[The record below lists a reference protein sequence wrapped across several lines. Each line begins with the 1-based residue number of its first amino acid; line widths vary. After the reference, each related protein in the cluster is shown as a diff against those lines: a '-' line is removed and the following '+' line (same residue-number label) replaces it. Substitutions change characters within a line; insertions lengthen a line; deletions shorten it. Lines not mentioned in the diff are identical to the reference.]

1 MRFIFGLIL
10 WFLLSSAANSQGI
23 CSGSDKSKWTN
34 CVGTVTTPKGQKYIG
49 EFQNGER
56 TGKGSYIYPHG
67 LKYEGDFV
75 NGRYNG
81 QGTLSQP
88 DGSKYVGTFLNDVAN
103 GDGTDFGMDGAV
115 LRSGLWKDGVF
126 FKGTAEISP
135 RAAEQSATAFNDK
148 QYKIETSYMANLF
161 WSLLAEYWHIAIV
174 AALLLVITIGFF
186 ARFVFPAL
194 RLSDELAAAIA
205 ALKDIRLRTDGNVVE
220 LGEIESKA
228 MSGPTLSHLW
238 SEYAKTLH
246 PQTEDGDLG
255 QSRIVCWRATSLAD
269 TFFSEQAVVD
279 SRLKTEFYKHL
290 PGILTGLGII
300 GTFTGL
306 IIGLGRFQVPKD
318 LTLVQ
323 QQLGQLIDSVGHA
336 FYVSAAAIA
345 LAMLFT
351 WIEKSLVAARY
362 RQVEV
367 LRELVDSMF
376 KGGAGEEYL
385 ERLVVAAETS
395 ATQAAHIKNALVADL
410 KEILTSLANQQIEAQ
425 AQHTGMMSADVGKAI
440 SESLGPPMD
449 AISKAVQGVSANQGE
464 AVNKMLT
471 DVLTTFSAQMRDMFG
486 GQMQGMSDLL
496 RETSESMKSTA
507 LQFGQLAANMDAAG
521 TNTVDAMGEK
531 LGKAL
536 DGMEARQ
543 EAMNTQMAAF
553 VEQIRA
559 LVGESQSESSRKLQE
574 VLTSVGDQ
582 VAGVVAELRRQA
594 EASAESQGQR
604 QDRFESATGAA
615 IGSLSQQMERLL
627 AQSVETNRSLQD
639 TVAKLAG
646 ATDKAISG
654 MNSGAETLYVAASDF
669 AKAGQGVADT
679 MRASTAAVEA
689 IKGASGQLT
698 LATDGARSLFADYGK
713 TRDTFS
719 LMVSELKQTIDNAKR
734 EASMTSEIIGRIESA
749 AAQLGMAQ
757 KESEEYLRGV
767 SEVLVKAHDS
777 FAENVER
784 TLREGNRQ
792 FQGELSS
799 AVQLLSGAI
808 KNLGDVVDDFSL
820 RK

>member
-1 MRFIFGLIL
+1 MRVGEAGYVELFI
-10 WFLLSSAANSQGI
+10 
-23 CSGSDKSKWTN
+23 
-34 CVGTVTTPKGQKYIG
+34 
-49 EFQNGER
+49 
-56 TGKGSYIYPHG
+56 
-67 LKYEGDFV
+67 
-75 NGRYNG
+75 
-81 QGTLSQP
+81 
-88 DGSKYVGTFLNDVAN
+88 
-103 GDGTDFGMDGAV
+103 
-115 LRSGLWKDGVF
+115 
-126 FKGTAEISP
+126 
-135 RAAEQSATAFNDK
+135 
-148 QYKIETSYMANLF
+148 
-161 WSLLAEYWHIAIV
+161 EYWHMAIV
-174 AALLLVITIGFF
+174 AALLLLIAIGFLVK
-186 ARFVFPAL
+186 FVVPAL
-194 RLSDELAAAIA
+194 RLSRELDSSIA
-205 ALKDIRLRTDGNVVE
+205 ALLDIRARLDGNVVE

-228 MSGPTLSHLW
+228 MAAPGLAHLW

-246 PQTEDGDLG
+246 PQREDGDNG
-255 QSRIVCWRATSLAD
+255 QSRIVRWRATALAD

-279 SRLKTEFYKHL
+279 LRLKTEYYKHL

-300 GTFTGL
+300 GTFLGL
-306 IIGLGRFQVPKD
+306 IIGLRKFKIPAEIKD
-318 LTLVQ
+318 VQ
-323 QQLGQLIDSVGHA
+323 IPLEQLIQSVGHA
-336 FYVSAAAIA
+336 FYVSAAAIM

-351 WIEKSLVAARY
+351 WVEKSLVAARY
-362 RQVEV
+362 RQVEA

-385 ERLVVAAETS
+385 ERLVAAAETS

-410 KEILTSLANQQIEAQ
+410 KEILTTLATQQIEAQ
-425 AQHTGMMSADVGKAI
+425 AQHTGQMSADVGKAI
-440 SESLGPPMD
+440 SEALGPPMD
-449 AISKAVQGVSANQGE
+449 AITKAVQGVGANQGE

-471 DVLTTFSAQMRDMFG
+471 DVLASFSAQMRDMFG

-496 RETSESMKSTA
+496 RETSESMKATA

-543 EAMNTQMAAF
+543 QAMNAQMAAF

-559 LVGESQSESSRKLQE
+559 LVGESQTESSRKLQE

-594 EASAESQGQR
+594 EASAESQGAR
-604 QDRFESATGAA
+604 QERFESATGAA
-615 IGSLSQQMERLL
+615 IGSLSEQMERLL
-627 AQSVETNRSLQD
+627 AQSVETNKSLQD
-639 TVAKLAG
+639 TVARLAG
-646 ATDKAISG
+646 ATDKAIAG

-679 MRASTAAVEA
+679 IKASTAAVEA

-713 TRDTFS
+713 TRDTFA
-719 LMVSELKQTIDNAKR
+719 LMVTELKQTVENAKR
-734 EASMTSEIIGRIESA
+734 EASMTSEIIGKIEAA
-749 AAQLGMAQ
+749 AAQLAAAQ
-757 KESEEYLRGV
+757 KESEDYLRGV
-767 SEVLVKAHDS
+767 SEVLVKSHDS

-784 TLREGNRQ
+784 TLREGNRA

-808 KNLGDVVDDFSL
+808 KNFGDTIDDFSP

>member
-1 MRFIFGLIL
+1 
-10 WFLLSSAANSQGI
+10 
-23 CSGSDKSKWTN
+23 
-34 CVGTVTTPKGQKYIG
+34 
-49 EFQNGER
+49 
-56 TGKGSYIYPHG
+56 
-67 LKYEGDFV
+67 
-75 NGRYNG
+75 
-81 QGTLSQP
+81 
-88 DGSKYVGTFLNDVAN
+88 
-103 GDGTDFGMDGAV
+103 
-115 LRSGLWKDGVF
+115 
-126 FKGTAEISP
+126 
-135 RAAEQSATAFNDK
+135 
-148 QYKIETSYMANLF
+148 MAMVV
-161 WSLLAEYWHIAIV
+161 EYWHICV
-174 AALLLVITIGFF
+174 AAAFLLIFAGDFF
-186 ARFVFPAL
+186 ARFWRPAHVLSGELSYAIDALTAL
-194 RLSDELAAAIA
+194 RSRI
-205 ALKDIRLRTDGNVVE
+205 DGNVVE
-220 LGEIESKA
+220 LGEIEFTA
-228 MSGPTLSHLW
+228 MSGPNLAPLW
-238 SEYAKTLH
+238 KEYAKTLH
-246 PQTEDGDLG
+246 PQHMVSENGL
-255 QSRIVCWRATSLAD
+255 SRIVRWRATSLAD
-269 TFFSEQAVVD
+269 AYFSEQSVVD
-279 SRLKTEFYKHL
+279 TRLKTEYFKHL
-290 PGILTGLGII
+290 PGILTGIGII
-300 GTFTGL
+300 GTFAGL
-306 IIGLGRFQVPKD
+306 IIGLGRFKVPKD
-318 LTLVQ
+318 LTKVQ
-323 QQLGQLIDSVGHA
+323 EQLGLLIDSVGHA
-336 FYVSAAAIA
+336 FYVSAAAIL
-345 LAMLFT
+345 LAIFFT

-362 RQVEV
+362 HQVKR
-367 LRELVDSMF
+367 LRELVDSLF
-376 KGGAGEEYL
+376 EGGAGEEYL
-385 ERLVVAAETS
+385 ERMATAAETS
-395 ATQAAHIKNALVADL
+395 ATQAAHIKDAVVADL
-410 KEILTSLANQQIEAQ
+410 KEILTTLATQQIAAQ
-425 AQHTGMMSADVGKAI
+425 AQHTGQMSVDMGKAI
-440 SESLGPPMD
+440 FENLGPPME

-471 DVLTTFSAQMRDMFG
+471 DVLATFSAQMRDMFG

-543 EAMNTQMAAF
+543 QAMNAQMAAF
-553 VEQIRA
+553 VDQIRV

-594 EASAESQGQR
+594 EASAESQGER
-604 QDRFESATGAA
+604 QQRFESATSTT
-615 IGSLSQQMERLL
+615 IESLSEQMERLL

-646 ATDKAISG
+646 ATDKAIAG

-679 MRASTAAVEA
+679 MWAATSAVEA

-698 LATDGARSLFADYGK
+698 LATDGARSLFADYGR

-719 LMVSELKQTIDNAKR
+719 LMVSELKQIIDNAKR
-734 EASMTSEIIGRIESA
+734 EASMTSEIIGRFESA
-749 AAQLGMAQ
+749 AARLETAQ

-808 KNLGDVVDDFSL
+808 KNLGDVIDDFSP

>member
-1 MRFIFGLIL
+1 M
-10 WFLLSSAANSQGI
+10 
-23 CSGSDKSKWTN
+23 
-34 CVGTVTTPKGQKYIG
+34 
-49 EFQNGER
+49 
-56 TGKGSYIYPHG
+56 
-67 LKYEGDFV
+67 
-75 NGRYNG
+75 
-81 QGTLSQP
+81 
-88 DGSKYVGTFLNDVAN
+88 
-103 GDGTDFGMDGAV
+103 TDLVRV
-115 LRSGLWKDGVF
+115 LV
-126 FKGTAEISP
+126 
-135 RAAEQSATAFNDK
+135 
-148 QYKIETSYMANLF
+148 
-161 WSLLAEYWHIAIV
+161 EYWYATIV
-174 AALLLVITIGFF
+174 ALLLGFISIGFF

-194 RLSDELAAAIA
+194 RLSRELESAIV
-205 ALKDIRLRTDGNVVE
+205 ALKDIRSSVEINVVE
-220 LGEIESKA
+220 LGDIGLKA
-228 MSGPTLSHLW
+228 MPGPALSHLW
-238 SEYAKTLH
+238 NEYAKTLH
-246 PQTEDGDLG
+246 PQMDDGVNG
-255 QSRIVCWRATSLAD
+255 QSRIIRWRATSLAD

-279 SRLKTEFYKHL
+279 SQLRTEYYKHL
-290 PGILTGLGII
+290 PGILTGIGII

-306 IIGLGRFQVPKD
+306 IIGLERFEVPND

-323 QQLGQLIDSVGHA
+323 EQLGQLIDSVGHA

-345 LAMLFT
+345 LAMFFT

-362 RQVEV
+362 RQLEI
-367 LRELVDSMF
+367 LRELVDSLF
-376 KGGAGEEYL
+376 KGGAAEEYL
-385 ERLVVAAETS
+385 ERLVSAAESS
-395 ATQAAHIKNALVADL
+395 ATQAAHIKDALVVEL
-410 KEILTSLANQQIEAQ
+410 KEILTTLAMQQIAAQ
-425 AQHTGMMSADVGKAI
+425 AQHTGQMSTDVGKAI
-440 SESLGPPMD
+440 SESLSLPMES
-449 AISKAVQGVSANQGE
+449 ISKAVQNVTANQGE

-471 DVLTTFSAQMRDMFG
+471 DVLATFSAQMRDMFG

-507 LQFGQLAANMDAAG
+507 LQFGQLAANMDKAG

-543 EAMNTQMAAF
+543 QAMNAQMAAF

-582 VAGVVAELRRQA
+582 VAGVVAELRRQT
-594 EASAESQGQR
+594 ESSAESQGQR
-604 QDRFESATGAA
+604 QERFESATGAA

-646 ATDKAISG
+646 STDKAISG
-654 MNSGAETLYVAASDF
+654 MNSGAETLYLAASDF

-679 MRASTAAVEA
+679 MRASALAVEA

-698 LATDGARSLFADYGK
+698 LATEGARSLFTDYGK

-719 LMVSELKQTIDNAKR
+719 LMVSELKQTIENAKR
-734 EASMTSEIIGRIESA
+734 EASMTSEIIGRIEAA
-749 AAQLGMAQ
+749 AAQLGTAQ

-808 KNLGDVVDDFSL
+808 KNLGDVVDDFSP

>member
-1 MRFIFGLIL
+1 MEIFGFFRDYWHTVLVGVLLLWISIDFLRRFIAPAKQL
-10 WFLLSSAANSQGI
+10 
-23 CSGSDKSKWTN
+23 KS
-34 CVGTVTTPKGQKYIG
+34 
-49 EFQNGER
+49 
-56 TGKGSYIYPHG
+56 
-67 LKYEGDFV
+67 
-75 NGRYNG
+75 
-81 QGTLSQP
+81 
-88 DGSKYVGTFLNDVAN
+88 
-103 GDGTDFGMDGAV
+103 
-115 LRSGLWKDGVF
+115 
-126 FKGTAEISP
+126 
-135 RAAEQSATAFNDK
+135 
-148 QYKIETSYMANLF
+148 
-161 WSLLAEYWHIAIV
+161 
-174 AALLLVITIGFF
+174 
-186 ARFVFPAL
+186 
-194 RLSDELAAAIA
+194 ELDSAIA
-205 ALKDIRLRTDGNVVE
+205 ALSDIRSRNDGNIIE
-220 LGEIESKA
+220 LVEIESKA
-228 MSGPTLSHLW
+228 MSGPALSHLW
-238 SEYAKTLH
+238 CEYAKTLH
-246 PQTEDGDLG
+246 PQKEDGDHG
-255 QSRIVCWRATSLAD
+255 QSRIVRWRATALAD

-279 SRLKTEFYKHL
+279 ARLKTEFFKHV

-306 IIGLGRFQVPKD
+306 IIGLGRFEVPKD
-318 LTLVQ
+318 LTKVQ
-323 QQLGQLIDSVGHA
+323 EQLGQLIDSVGHA

-362 RQVEV
+362 RQVEF

-385 ERLVVAAETS
+385 ERLVAAAETS

-410 KEILTSLANQQIEAQ
+410 KEILTTLTTQQIAAQ
-425 AQHTGMMSADVGKAI
+425 AQHTGQMSADVGKAI
-440 SESLGPPMD
+440 SESLGPPME

-471 DVLTTFSAQMRDMFG
+471 DVLATFSAQMRDMFG

-543 EAMNTQMAAF
+543 QAMNAQMAAF
-553 VEQIRA
+553 VDQIRA

-574 VLTSVGDQ
+574 VLTGVGDQ

-604 QDRFESATGAA
+604 QERFESATGAA
-615 IGSLSQQMERLL
+615 IGSLSEQMERLL
-627 AQSVETNRSLQD
+627 AQSVDTNRSLQD

-654 MNSGAETLYVAASDF
+654 MSSGAETLYVAASDF

-698 LATDGARSLFADYGK
+698 LATEGARSLFADYDK

-734 EASMTSEIIGRIESA
+734 EASMTSEIIGRIEAA
-749 AAQLGMAQ
+749 AAQLGAAQ
-757 KESEEYLRGV
+757 KESEEYLKGV

-808 KNLGDVVDDFSL
+808 KNLGDVIDDFSP

>member
-1 MRFIFGLIL
+1 MADTTKIL
-10 WFLLSSAANSQGI
+10 
-23 CSGSDKSKWTN
+23 
-34 CVGTVTTPKGQKYIG
+34 V
-49 EFQNGER
+49 
-56 TGKGSYIYPHG
+56 
-67 LKYEGDFV
+67 
-75 NGRYNG
+75 
-81 QGTLSQP
+81 
-88 DGSKYVGTFLNDVAN
+88 
-103 GDGTDFGMDGAV
+103 
-115 LRSGLWKDGVF
+115 
-126 FKGTAEISP
+126 
-135 RAAEQSATAFNDK
+135 
-148 QYKIETSYMANLF
+148 
-161 WSLLAEYWHIAIV
+161 EYWHIAIV
-174 AALLLVITIGFF
+174 AVLLLLISAGFF
-186 ARFVFPAL
+186 TRFVFPAL
-194 RLSDELAAAIA
+194 RLSRELDSAIA
-205 ALKDIRLRTDGNVVE
+205 ALKDIRSRINGNVVE

-228 MSGPTLSHLW
+228 MSGPALSHLW

-246 PQTEDGDLG
+246 PQREDGENG
-255 QSRIVCWRATSLAD
+255 QSRIVRWRATSLAD

-279 SRLKTEFYKHL
+279 TRLKTEYYKHL

-306 IIGLGRFQVPKD
+306 IIGLGRFKVPKD
-318 LTLVQ
+318 LTKVQ
-323 QQLGQLIDSVGHA
+323 EQLGQLIDSVGHA

-362 RQVEV
+362 RQVEL

-385 ERLVVAAETS
+385 ERLVAAAETS

-410 KEILTSLANQQIEAQ
+410 KEILTTLANQQIAAQ
-425 AQHTGMMSADVGKAI
+425 AQHTGQMSVDVGKAI

-471 DVLTTFSAQMRDMFG
+471 DVLATFSAQMRDMFG

-496 RETSESMKSTA
+496 RETSESMRATA

-531 LGKAL
+531 LGNAL

-543 EAMNTQMAAF
+543 QAMNAQMAAF
-553 VEQIRA
+553 VDQIRA

-604 QDRFESATGAA
+604 QERFESATGAA
-615 IGSLSQQMERLL
+615 IGSLSEQMERLL

-639 TVAKLAG
+639 TVARLAG
-646 ATDKAISG
+646 ATDKAIAG

-669 AKAGQGVADT
+669 AKAGQGVSDT

-698 LATDGARSLFADYGK
+698 FATDGARSLFADYGK

-719 LMVSELKQTIDNAKR
+719 LMVSCQDPGDPLA
-734 EASMTSEIIGRIESA
+734 
-749 AAQLGMAQ
+749 
-757 KESEEYLRGV
+757 V
-767 SEVLVKAHDS
+767 S
-777 FAENVER
+777 
-784 TLREGNRQ
+784 
-792 FQGELSS
+792 
-799 AVQLLSGAI
+799 
-808 KNLGDVVDDFSL
+808 
-820 RK
+820 